1 MKKLVCI
8 TSIALWMTMGCTPDN
23 VYDDYPKSDN
33 TIASPSKQQR
43 PLQPM
48 AHENDSVI
56 EDEDWDLSIPNAVG
70 NPQDIIRQRA
80 DLDFDS
86 IVPVPGTEPF
96 SLEN

>member
-1 MKKLVCI
+1 
-8 TSIALWMTMGCTPDN
+8 MGCTPDN
-23 VYDDYPKSDN
+23 VYDDYPQSDN

-43 PLQPM
+43 PLQPT

-56 EDEDWDLSIPNAVG
+56 EDEDWELSIPNAVG

-86 IVPVPGTEPF
+86 IAPMPEAEPF